1 MDKRIANSQLK
12 SWNTYQMYLREMLSL
27 AENVFA
33 FDGVPENVDISYV
46 NRNLLY
52 KGAVVWFKDEI
63 LGTIALPFSTR
74 GNFDIYGNPTEV
86 DARAFNGRYFRRLK
100 QGEFVIMYDNASR
113 YPIYADIV
121 QMAERIALCV
131 KTNDVNI
138 KQQRT
143 PRIWKT
149 SQDMKKSVEDIIN
162 NIDCLIEDVTTYDSI
177 EWDDVNVVLAPAPY
191 VADKIDSHLDK
202 LWAEF
207 YRLIGVANLFER
219 KKERVIRDEMR
230 ATQGGT
236 IASRFARFEPRATAI
251 KKINEMF
258 GENMSVYYYDGIP
271 TTKEEV
277 EENES
282 NVDNDANVD
291 AVSTNGLQ

>member
-1 MDKRIANSQLK
+1 MDKRLINSQLK

-27 AENVFA
+27 AENVYG
-33 FDGVPENVDISYV
+33 FDNVPENVDMSYV
-46 NRNLLY
+46 NRNLLR

-63 LGTIALPFSTR
+63 LGTLALPFTTR
-74 GNFDIYGNPTEV
+74 GNSDIYGNPEEV

-100 QGEFVIMYDNASR
+100 KGEFVIMYDNASR

-121 QMAERIALCV
+121 QMAERIAMCV

-149 SQDMKKSVEDIIN
+149 SSDMKKSVEDIIN
-162 NIDCLIEDVTTYDSI
+162 NVDCLIEDVTTYDSI
-177 EWDDVNVVLAPAPY
+177 EWDDLQAVMAPAPY
-191 VADKIDSHLDK
+191 VADKIDEHLDK

-207 YRLIGVANLFER
+207 YRLIGVANLIEQ
-219 KKERVIRDEMR
+219 KKERMIKDEMS
-230 ATQGGT
+230 ASQGGT
-236 IASRFARFEPRATAI
+236 IASRFSRFEPRAVAI

-258 GENMSVYYYDGIP
+258 GEKMSVYYYDGIP
-271 TTKEEV
+271 TTKKEV

-282 NVDNDANVD
+282 IMANNSDVDTIPAK
-291 AVSTNGLQ
+291 

>member
-1 MDKRIANSQLK
+1 MDKRLINSQLK

-27 AENVFA
+27 AENVYG
-33 FDGVPENVDISYV
+33 FDNVPENVDMSYV
-46 NRNLLY
+46 NRNLLR
-52 KGAVVWFKDEI
+52 KGAVVWFKDEV
-63 LGTIALPFSTR
+63 LGTLALPFTTR
-74 GNFDIYGNPTEV
+74 GNFDIYGNPEEV

-100 QGEFVIMYDNASR
+100 KGEFVIMYDNASR

-121 QMAERIALCV
+121 QMAERIAMCV

-149 SQDMKKSVEDIIN
+149 SSDMKKSVEDIIN
-162 NIDCLIEDVTTYDSI
+162 NVDCLIEDVTTYDSI
-177 EWDDVNVVLAPAPY
+177 EWDDLQAVMAPAPY
-191 VADKIDSHLDK
+191 VADKIDEHLDK

-207 YRLIGVANLFER
+207 YRLIGVANLIEQ
-219 KKERVIRDEMR
+219 KKERMIKDEMS
-230 ATQGGT
+230 ASQGGT
-236 IASRFARFEPRATAI
+236 IASRFSRFEPRAVAI

-258 GENMSVYYYDGIP
+258 GEKMSVYYYDGIP
-271 TTKEEV
+271 TTKKEV

-282 NVDNDANVD
+282 VMANNSDVDTIPAK
-291 AVSTNGLQ
+291 

>member
-1 MDKRIANSQLK
+1 MDKRLVNSQLK

-27 AENVFA
+27 GENVFA
-33 FDGVPENVDISYV
+33 FDGVPENVNIPYV
-46 NRNLLY
+46 NSNLLR
-52 KGAVVWFKDEI
+52 KGAVVWFKDEV
-63 LGTIALPFSTR
+63 LGTIALPFTTR
-74 GNFDIYGNPTEV
+74 GDSDIYGEPNEV

-100 QGEFVIMYDNASR
+100 KGEFVIMYDNASR

-121 QMAERIALCV
+121 QMAERIAMCV

-162 NIDCLIEDVTTYDSI
+162 NVDCLIEDVTTYDSI
-177 EWDDVNVVLAPAPY
+177 EWDDLSVVMAPAPY
-191 VADKIDSHLDK
+191 VADKIDAHLDK

-207 YRLIGVANLFER
+207 YRLIGVANLIEQ
-219 KKERVIRDEMR
+219 KKERMITDEMS
-230 ATQGGT
+230 ASQGGT
-236 IASRFARFEPRATAI
+236 IASRYSRFQTRADAI
-251 KKINEMF
+251 KKINKMF

-271 TTKEEV
+271 TTKKEV

-282 NVDNDANVD
+282 NVEYRADVDTILAN
-291 AVSTNGLQ
+291 

>member
-1 MDKRIANSQLK
+1 MDKRLINSQLK
-12 SWNTYQMYLREMLSL
+12 SWNTYQMYLREMLTM
-27 AENVFA
+27 AENVFCI
-33 FDGVPENVDISYV
+33 DNVPENVDMSYV
-46 NRNLLY
+46 NRNLLR
-52 KGAVVWFKDEI
+52 KGAVVWFKDEV
-63 LGTIALPFSTR
+63 LGTLALPFTTR
-74 GNFDIYGNPTEV
+74 GNFDIYGNPTQV

-162 NIDCLIEDVTTYDSI
+162 NIDCLEEDVTTYDSI
-177 EWDDVNVVLAPAPY
+177 EWDDVQAVMAPAPY
-191 VADKIDSHLDK
+191 VADKVDMHLDK

-207 YRLIGVANLFER
+207 YRLIGVANLIEQ
-219 KKERVIRDEMR
+219 KKERLIQDEMT
-230 ATQGGT
+230 ASQGGT
-236 IASRFARFEPRATAI
+236 IASRYSRFEPRATAI
-251 KKINEMF
+251 KKINKMF
-258 GENMSVYYYDGIP
+258 GEKMSVYYYDGIP
-271 TTKEEV
+271 TTKKEG

-282 NVDNDANVD
+282 TISNNTDVDTILTD
-291 AVSTNGLQ
+291 

>member
-1 MDKRIANSQLK
+1 MDKRLINSQLK
-12 SWNTYQMYLREMLSL
+12 SWNTYQMYLREMLTM
-27 AENVFA
+27 AENVFCI
-33 FDGVPENVDISYV
+33 DNVPENVDMSYV
-46 NRNLLY
+46 NRNLLR
-52 KGAVVWFKDEI
+52 KGAVVWFKDEV
-63 LGTIALPFSTR
+63 LGTLALPFTTR
-74 GNFDIYGNPTEV
+74 GNFDIYGNPTQV

-162 NIDCLIEDVTTYDSI
+162 NIDCLEEDVTTYDSI
-177 EWDDVNVVLAPAPY
+177 EWDDVQAVMAPAPY
-191 VADKIDSHLDK
+191 VADKVDMHLDK

-207 YRLIGVANLFER
+207 YRLIGVANLIEQ
-219 KKERVIRDEMR
+219 KKERLIQDEMT
-230 ATQGGT
+230 ASQGGT
-236 IASRFARFEPRATAI
+236 IASRYSRFEPRATAI
-251 KKINEMF
+251 KKINKMF
-258 GENMSVYYYDGIP
+258 GEKMSVYYYDGIP
-271 TTKEEV
+271 TTKKEALK
-277 EENES
+277 NES
-282 NVDNDANVD
+282 TISNNTDVDTILTD
-291 AVSTNGLQ
+291 

>member
-1 MDKRIANSQLK
+1 MDKRLVNSQLK
-12 SWNTYQMYLREMLSL
+12 SWNTYQMYLREMLTM
-27 AENVFA
+27 AENVFCI
-33 FDGVPENVDISYV
+33 DNVPENVDMSYV
-46 NRNLLY
+46 NRNLLR
-52 KGAVVWFKDEI
+52 KGAVVWFKDEV
-63 LGTIALPFSTR
+63 LGTIALPFTTR
-74 GNFDIYGNPTEV
+74 GNFDIYGNPIEV

-162 NIDCLIEDVTTYDSI
+162 NIDCLVEDVTTYDSI
-177 EWDDVNVVLAPAPY
+177 EWDDVQAVMAPAPY
-191 VADKIDSHLDK
+191 VADKVDMHLDK

-207 YRLIGVANLFER
+207 YRLIGVANLIEQ
-219 KKERVIRDEMR
+219 KKERLIQDEMT
-230 ATQGGT
+230 ASQGGT
-236 IASRFARFEPRATAI
+236 IASRYSRFEPRASAI
-251 KKINEMF
+251 KKINKMF
-258 GENMSVYYYDGIP
+258 GEKMSVYYYDGIP
-271 TTKEEV
+271 TTKKEV

-282 NVDNDANVD
+282 TISDNTNVDTIITD
-291 AVSTNGLQ
+291 

>member
-1 MDKRIANSQLK
+1 MDKRLVNSQLK
-12 SWNTYQMYLREMLSL
+12 SWNTYQMYLREMLTM
-27 AENVFA
+27 AENVFCI
-33 FDGVPENVDISYV
+33 DNVPENVDMSYV
-46 NRNLLY
+46 NRNLLR
-52 KGAVVWFKDEI
+52 KGAVVWFKDEV
-63 LGTIALPFSTR
+63 LGTIALPFTTR
-74 GNFDIYGNPTEV
+74 GNFDIYGNPIEV

-162 NIDCLIEDVTTYDSI
+162 NIDCLEEDVTTYDSI
-177 EWDDVNVVLAPAPY
+177 EWDDVQVVMAPAPY
-191 VADKIDSHLDK
+191 VADKVDMHLDK

-207 YRLIGVANLFER
+207 YRLIGVANLIEQ
-219 KKERVIRDEMR
+219 KKERLIQDEMT
-230 ATQGGT
+230 ASQGGT
-236 IASRFARFEPRATAI
+236 IASRYSRFEPRATAI
-251 KKINEMF
+251 KKINKMF
-258 GENMSVYYYDGIP
+258 GEKMSVYYYDGIP
-271 TTKEEV
+271 TTKKEV
-277 EENES
+277 EQNES
-282 NVDNDANVD
+282 TISNNTDVDTILAN
-291 AVSTNGLQ
+291 

>member
-1 MDKRIANSQLK
+1 MDKRLVNSQLR
-12 SWNTYQMYLREMLSL
+12 SWETYQMYLREMLSL
-27 AENVFA
+27 GENVFA
-33 FDGVPENVDISYV
+33 FDGVPENVNIPYI
-46 NRNLLY
+46 NRSLLE
-52 KGAVVWFKDEI
+52 KGAV
-63 LGTIALPFSTR
+63 A
-74 GNFDIYGNPTEV
+74 FDDKIIGEPTEI
-86 DARAFNGRYFRRLK
+86 DARAYNGRYFRRLK

-162 NIDCLIEDVTTYDSI
+162 NIDCLVENVTTYDSI
-177 EWDDVNVVLAPAPY
+177 EWDDLSVVMAPAPY

-207 YRLIGVANLFER
+207 YRLIGVANLIEQ
-219 KKERVIRDEMR
+219 KKERMITDEMS
-230 ATQGGT
+230 ASQGGT
-236 IASRFARFEPRATAI
+236 IASRYSRFQTRADAI
-251 KKINEMF
+251 KKINKMF

-271 TTKEEV
+271 TTKKEV

-282 NVDNDANVD
+282 NMEYRTDVDTIFAK
-291 AVSTNGLQ
+291 

>member
-1 MDKRIANSQLK
+1 MDKRLINSQLK

-27 AENVFA
+27 AENVYG
-33 FDGVPENVDISYV
+33 FDNVPENVDMSYV
-46 NRNLLY
+46 NRNLLR

-63 LGTIALPFSTR
+63 LGTLALPFTTR

-100 QGEFVIMYDNASR
+100 KGEFVIMYDNASR

-121 QMAERIALCV
+121 QMAERIAMCV

-149 SQDMKKSVEDIIN
+149 SSDMKKSVEDIIN
-162 NIDCLIEDVTTYDSI
+162 NVDCLIEDVTTYDSI
-177 EWDDVNVVLAPAPY
+177 EWDDLQAVMAPAPY
-191 VADKIDSHLDK
+191 VADKIDEHLDK

-207 YRLIGVANLFER
+207 YRLIGVANLIEQ
-219 KKERVIRDEMR
+219 KKERMIKDEMS
-230 ATQGGT
+230 ASQGGT
-236 IASRFARFEPRATAI
+236 IASRFSRFEPRAVAI

-258 GENMSVYYYDGIP
+258 GEKMSVYYYDGIP
-271 TTKEEV
+271 TTKKEV

-282 NVDNDANVD
+282 IMANNSDVDTIPAK
-291 AVSTNGLQ
+291 

>member
-1 MDKRIANSQLK
+1 MDKRLVNSQLK
-12 SWNTYQMYLREMLSL
+12 SWNTYQMYLREMLTM
-27 AENVFA
+27 AENVFCI
-33 FDGVPENVDISYV
+33 DNVPENVDMSYV
-46 NRNLLY
+46 NRNLLR
-52 KGAVVWFKDEI
+52 KGAVVWFKDEV
-63 LGTIALPFSTR
+63 LGTIALPFTTR
-74 GNFDIYGNPTEV
+74 GNFDIYGNPIEV

-162 NIDCLIEDVTTYDSI
+162 NIDCLEEDVTTYDSI
-177 EWDDVNVVLAPAPY
+177 EWDDVQVVMAPAPY
-191 VADKIDSHLDK
+191 VADKVDMHLDK

-207 YRLIGVANLFER
+207 YRLIGVANLIEQ
-219 KKERVIRDEMR
+219 KKERLIQDEMT
-230 ATQGGT
+230 ASQGGT
-236 IASRFARFEPRATAI
+236 IASRYSRFEPRATAI
-251 KKINEMF
+251 KKINKMF
-258 GENMSVYYYDGIP
+258 GEKMSVYYYDGIP
-271 TTKEEV
+271 TTKKEV

-282 NVDNDANVD
+282 TIPTNTDVDTIL
-291 AVSTNGLQ
+291 TN

>member
-1 MDKRIANSQLK
+1 MDKRLVNSQLK
-12 SWNTYQMYLREMLSL
+12 SWNTYQMYLRQMLTL
-27 AENVFA
+27 AENVYA
-33 FDGVPENVDISYV
+33 FEGVPENVDMSYV
-46 NRNLLY
+46 NRNLLR

-63 LGTIALPFSTR
+63 LGTIALPFTTR

-100 QGEFVIMYDNASR
+100 NDEFVIMYDNASR

-162 NIDCLIEDVTTYDSI
+162 NIDCLMEDVTTYDSI
-177 EWDDVNVVLAPAPY
+177 EFDDVNVVMAPAPY
-191 VADKIDSHLDK
+191 VADKVDEHLDK

-207 YRLIGVANLFER
+207 YRLIGVANLIEQ
-219 KKERVIRDEMR
+219 KKERMIQDEMS
-230 ATQGGT
+230 ASQGGT
-236 IASRFARFEPRATAI
+236 IASRYSRFEPRATAI
-251 KKINEMF
+251 KKINKKF

-271 TTKEEV
+271 TTKKEV
-277 EENES
+277 EENVS
-282 NVDNDANVD
+282 NDTVLDTVLAN
-291 AVSTNGLQ
+291 

>member
-1 MDKRIANSQLK
+1 MDKRLINSQLK
-12 SWNTYQMYLREMLSL
+12 SWNTYQMYLREMLTM
-27 AENVFA
+27 AENVFCI
-33 FDGVPENVDISYV
+33 DNVPENVDMSYV
-46 NRNLLY
+46 NRNLLR
-52 KGAVVWFKDEI
+52 KGAVVWFKDEV
-63 LGTIALPFSTR
+63 LGTIALPFTTR
-74 GNFDIYGNPTEV
+74 GNFDIYGNPIEV

-113 YPIYADIV
+113 DPIYADIV

-162 NIDCLIEDVTTYDSI
+162 NIDCLIEDVTSYDSI
-177 EWDDVNVVLAPAPY
+177 EWDDVQVVMAPAPY
-191 VADKIDSHLDK
+191 VADKVDIHLDK

-207 YRLIGVANLFER
+207 YRLIGVANLIEQ
-219 KKERVIRDEMR
+219 KKERLIQDEMT
-230 ATQGGT
+230 ASQGGT
-236 IASRFARFEPRATAI
+236 IASRFSRFEPRASAI
-251 KKINEMF
+251 KKINKKF
-258 GENMSVYYYDGIP
+258 GEKMSVYYYDGIP
-271 TTKEEV
+271 TTKKEV

-282 NVDNDANVD
+282 TISNNTDVDTILAN
-291 AVSTNGLQ
+291 

>member
-1 MDKRIANSQLK
+1 MDKRLVNSQLK
-12 SWNTYQMYLREMLSL
+12 SWNTYQMYLREMLTM
-27 AENVFA
+27 AENVFCI
-33 FDGVPENVDISYV
+33 DNVPENVDMSYV
-46 NRNLLY
+46 NRNLLR
-52 KGAVVWFKDEI
+52 KGAVVWFKDEV
-63 LGTIALPFSTR
+63 LGTIALPFTTR
-74 GNFDIYGNPTEV
+74 GNFDIYGNPIEV

-162 NIDCLIEDVTTYDSI
+162 NIDCLVEDVTAYDSI
-177 EWDDVNVVLAPAPY
+177 EWDDVQVVMAPAPY
-191 VADKIDSHLDK
+191 VADKVDMHLDK

-207 YRLIGVANLFER
+207 YRLIGVANLIEQ
-219 KKERVIRDEMR
+219 KKERMIQDEMT
-230 ATQGGT
+230 ASQGGT
-236 IASRFARFEPRATAI
+236 IASRYSRFEPRASAI
-251 KKINEMF
+251 KKINKKF
-258 GENMSVYYYDGIP
+258 GEKMSVYYYDGIP
-271 TTKEEV
+271 TTKKEV

-282 NVDNDANVD
+282 TISDNANVD
-291 AVSTNGLQ
+291 TILTD

>member
-1 MDKRIANSQLK
+1 MDKRLINSQLK
-12 SWNTYQMYLREMLSL
+12 SWNTYQMYLREMLTM
-27 AENVFA
+27 AENVFCI
-33 FDGVPENVDISYV
+33 DNVPENVDMSYV
-46 NRNLLY
+46 NRNLLR
-52 KGAVVWFKDEI
+52 KGAVVWFKDEV
-63 LGTIALPFSTR
+63 LGTIALPFTTR
-74 GNFDIYGNPTEV
+74 GNFDIYGNPIEV

-121 QMAERIALCV
+121 QIAERIALCV

-162 NIDCLIEDVTTYDSI
+162 NIDCLEEDVTTYDSI
-177 EWDDVNVVLAPAPY
+177 EWDDVQAVMAPAPY
-191 VADKIDSHLDK
+191 VADKVDMHLDK

-207 YRLIGVANLFER
+207 YRLIGVANLIEQ
-219 KKERVIRDEMR
+219 KKERMIQDEMT
-230 ATQGGT
+230 ASQGGT
-236 IASRFARFEPRATAI
+236 IASRYSRFEPRATAI
-251 KKINEMF
+251 KKINKMF
-258 GENMSVYYYDGIP
+258 GEKMSVYYYDGIP
-271 TTKEEV
+271 TTKKEV

-282 NVDNDANVD
+282 TISDNTNVDTILTD
-291 AVSTNGLQ
+291 

>member
-1 MDKRIANSQLK
+1 MDKRIINSQLK

-33 FDGVPENVDISYV
+33 FDGVPENVDISYI
-46 NRNLLY
+46 NRNLLK
-52 KGAVVWFKDEI
+52 KGSVVWFKDEI
-63 LGTIALPFSTR
+63 MGTIALPYTTR
-74 GNFDIYGNPTEV
+74 GQFDIYGNPTEV

-100 QGEFVIMYDNASR
+100 KDEFVIMYDNASR
-113 YPIYADIV
+113 YPIYADII

-162 NIDCLIEDVTTYDSI
+162 NVDCLEEDVTTYDSI
-177 EWDDVNVVLAPAPY
+177 EWDDLQAVMAPAPY
-191 VADKIDSHLDK
+191 VADKIDMHLDK

-207 YRLIGVANLFER
+207 YRLIGVANIVEQ
-219 KKERVIRDEMR
+219 KKERLITDEMN
-230 ATQGGT
+230 ASQGGT
-236 IASRFARFEPRATAI
+236 IASRYSRFEPRADAI
-251 KKINEMF
+251 KKINEKF

-271 TTKEEV
+271 TTKKEV

-282 NVDNDANVD
+282 NVEYRTNVD
-291 AVSTNGLQ
+291 TILAE

>member
-1 MDKRIANSQLK
+1 MDKRLINSQLK

-27 AENVFA
+27 AENVYG
-33 FDGVPENVDISYV
+33 FDNVPENVDMSYV
-46 NRNLLY
+46 NRNLLR
-52 KGAVVWFKDEI
+52 KGAVVWFKDEV
-63 LGTIALPFSTR
+63 LGTIALPFTTR

-121 QMAERIALCV
+121 QMAERIAMCV

-149 SQDMKKSVEDIIN
+149 SSDMKKSVEDIIN
-162 NIDCLIEDVTTYDSI
+162 NVDCLIEDVTTYDSI
-177 EWDDVNVVLAPAPY
+177 EWDDLQAVMAPAPY
-191 VADKIDSHLDK
+191 VADKIDEHLDK

-207 YRLIGVANLFER
+207 YRLIGVANLIEQ
-219 KKERVIRDEMR
+219 KKERMIKDEMS
-230 ATQGGT
+230 ASQGGT
-236 IASRFARFEPRATAI
+236 IASRFSRFEPRAVAI

-258 GENMSVYYYDGIP
+258 GEKMSVYYYDGIP
-271 TTKEEV
+271 TTKKEV
-277 EENES
+277 EKNES
-282 NVDNDANVD
+282 IMATNSDVDTILAK
-291 AVSTNGLQ
+291 

>member
-1 MDKRIANSQLK
+1 MDKRLVNSQLK

-27 AENVFA
+27 GENVFA
-33 FDGVPENVDISYV
+33 FDGVPKNVNIPYV
-46 NRNLLY
+46 NSNLLR
-52 KGAVVWFKDEI
+52 KGAVVWFKDEV
-63 LGTIALPFSTR
+63 LGTIALPFTTR
-74 GNFDIYGNPTEV
+74 GDFDIYGEPNEV

-100 QGEFVIMYDNASR
+100 KGEFVIMYDNASR

-121 QMAERIALCV
+121 QMAERIAMCV

-162 NIDCLIEDVTTYDSI
+162 NVDCLIEDVTTYDSI
-177 EWDDVNVVLAPAPY
+177 EWDDLSVVMAPAPY
-191 VADKIDSHLDK
+191 VADKIDAHLDK

-207 YRLIGVANLFER
+207 YRLIGVANLIEQ
-219 KKERVIRDEMR
+219 KKERMITDEMS
-230 ATQGGT
+230 ASQGGT
-236 IASRFARFEPRATAI
+236 IASRYSRFQPRADAI
-251 KKINEMF
+251 KKINKMF

-271 TTKEEV
+271 TTKKEV
-277 EENES
+277 EEK
-282 NVDNDANVD
+282 
-291 AVSTNGLQ
+291 

>member
-1 MDKRIANSQLK
+1 MDKRLVNSQLK
-12 SWNTYQMYLREMLSL
+12 SWNTYQMYLREMLTM
-27 AENVFA
+27 AENVFCI
-33 FDGVPENVDISYV
+33 DNVPENVDMSYV
-46 NRNLLY
+46 NRNLLR
-52 KGAVVWFKDEI
+52 KGAVVWFKDEV
-63 LGTIALPFSTR
+63 LGTIALPFTTR
-74 GNFDIYGNPTEV
+74 GNFDIYGNPIEV

-177 EWDDVNVVLAPAPY
+177 EWDDVQVVMAPAPY
-191 VADKIDSHLDK
+191 VADKVDMHLDK

-207 YRLIGVANLFER
+207 YRLIGVANLIEQ
-219 KKERVIRDEMR
+219 KKERMIQDEMT
-230 ATQGGT
+230 ASQGGT
-236 IASRFARFEPRATAI
+236 IASRYSRFEPRASAI
-251 KKINEMF
+251 KKINKMF
-258 GENMSVYYYDGIP
+258 GEKMSVYYYDGIP
-271 TTKEEV
+271 TTKKEV
-277 EENES
+277 EQNES
-282 NVDNDANVD
+282 TISNNTDVDNILAN
-291 AVSTNGLQ
+291 

>member
-1 MDKRIANSQLK
+1 MDKRLINSQLK
-12 SWNTYQMYLREMLSL
+12 SWNTYQMYLREMLTM
-27 AENVFA
+27 AENVFCI
-33 FDGVPENVDISYV
+33 DNVPENVDMSYV
-46 NRNLLY
+46 NRNLLR
-52 KGAVVWFKDEI
+52 KGAVVWFKDEV
-63 LGTIALPFSTR
+63 LGTIALPFTTR
-74 GNFDIYGNPTEV
+74 GNYDIYGNPIEV

-162 NIDCLIEDVTTYDSI
+162 NIDCLMEDVTTYDSI
-177 EWDDVNVVLAPAPY
+177 EWDDVQAVMAPAPY
-191 VADKIDSHLDK
+191 VADKVDMHLDK

-207 YRLIGVANLFER
+207 YRLIGVANLIEQ
-219 KKERVIRDEMR
+219 KKERMIQDEMT
-230 ATQGGT
+230 ASQGGT
-236 IASRFARFEPRATAI
+236 IASRYSRFEPRASAI
-251 KKINEMF
+251 KKINKMF
-258 GENMSVYYYDGIP
+258 GEKMSVYYYDGIP
-271 TTKEEV
+271 TTKKEGEK
-277 EENES
+277 NES
-282 NVDNDANVD
+282 TISDNTNVDTILTD
-291 AVSTNGLQ
+291 

>member
-1 MDKRIANSQLK
+1 MDKRLVNSQLK
-12 SWNTYQMYLREMLSL
+12 SWNTYQMYLREMLTM
-27 AENVFA
+27 AENVFCI
-33 FDGVPENVDISYV
+33 DNVPENVDMSYV
-46 NRNLLY
+46 NRNLLR
-52 KGAVVWFKDEI
+52 KGAVVWFKDEV
-63 LGTIALPFSTR
+63 LGTIALPFTTR
-74 GNFDIYGNPTEV
+74 GNFDIYGNPIEV

-162 NIDCLIEDVTTYDSI
+162 NIDCLMEDVTTYDSI
-177 EWDDVNVVLAPAPY
+177 EWDDVQAVMAPAPY
-191 VADKIDSHLDK
+191 VADKVDMHLDK

-207 YRLIGVANLFER
+207 YRLIGVANLIEQ
-219 KKERVIRDEMR
+219 KKERLIQDEMT
-230 ATQGGT
+230 ASQGGT
-236 IASRFARFEPRATAI
+236 IASRYSRFEPRASAI
-251 KKINEMF
+251 KKINKMF
-258 GENMSVYYYDGIP
+258 GEKMSVYYYDGIP
-271 TTKEEV
+271 TTKKEV

-282 NVDNDANVD
+282 TISDNTNVDTILTD
-291 AVSTNGLQ
+291 

>member
-1 MDKRIANSQLK
+1 MDKRLVNSQLK
-12 SWNTYQMYLREMLSL
+12 SWNTYQMYLREMLTM
-27 AENVFA
+27 AENVFCI
-33 FDGVPENVDISYV
+33 DNVPENVDMSYV
-46 NRNLLY
+46 NRNLLR
-52 KGAVVWFKDEI
+52 KGAVVWFKDEY
-63 LGTIALPFSTR
+63 LGTIALPFTTR

-100 QGEFVIMYDNASR
+100 KGEFVIMYDNASR

-162 NIDCLIEDVTTYDSI
+162 NIDCLEEDVTTYDSI
-177 EWDDVNVVLAPAPY
+177 EWDDVQAVMAPAPY
-191 VADKIDSHLDK
+191 VADKVDMHLDK

-207 YRLIGVANLFER
+207 YRLIGVANLIEQ
-219 KKERVIRDEMR
+219 KKERLIQDEMT
-230 ATQGGT
+230 ASQGGT
-236 IASRFARFEPRATAI
+236 IASRYSRFEPRATAI
-251 KKINEMF
+251 KKINKMF
-258 GENMSVYYYDGIP
+258 GEKMSVYYYDGIP
-271 TTKEEV
+271 TTKKEV

-282 NVDNDANVD
+282 TIPTNTDVDTIL
-291 AVSTNGLQ
+291 TN

>member
-1 MDKRIANSQLK
+1 MDKRLINSQLK
-12 SWNTYQMYLREMLSL
+12 SWNTYQMYLREMISL

-33 FDGVPENVDISYV
+33 FDKVPENVDISYI
-46 NRNLLY
+46 NRNLLN
-52 KGAVVWFKDEI
+52 KGAVVWFKDEV
-63 LGTIALPFSTR
+63 LGTIALPFTTR
-74 GNFDIYGNPTEV
+74 GNLDIYGNPTEV

-121 QMAERIALCV
+121 QMAERIAMCV

-149 SQDMKKSVEDIIN
+149 SSDMKKSVEDIIN
-162 NIDCLIEDVTTYDSI
+162 NIDCLTEDVTTYESI
-177 EWDDVNVVLAPAPY
+177 DWDDLQAVMAPAPY
-191 VADKIDSHLDK
+191 VADKIDVHLDK

-207 YRLIGVANLFER
+207 YRLIGVANLIEQ
-219 KKERVIRDEMR
+219 KKERMIKDEMS
-230 ATQGGT
+230 ASQGGT
-236 IASRFARFEPRATAI
+236 IASRYSRFGPRKDAI
-251 KKINEMF
+251 TKINKMF

-271 TTKEEV
+271 TSEKGGN
-277 EENES
+277 ENES
-282 NVDNDANVD
+282 NMSNNTNVD
-291 AVSTNGLQ
+291 TISAN

>member
-1 MDKRIANSQLK
+1 MDKRLINSQLK

-27 AENVFA
+27 AENVYG
-33 FDGVPENVDISYV
+33 FDNVPENVDMSYV
-46 NRNLLY
+46 NRNLLR
-52 KGAVVWFKDEI
+52 KGAVVWFKDEV
-63 LGTIALPFSTR
+63 LGTIALPFTTR

-100 QGEFVIMYDNASR
+100 KGEFVIMYDNASR

-121 QMAERIALCV
+121 QMAERIAMCV

-149 SQDMKKSVEDIIN
+149 SSDMKKSVEDIIN
-162 NIDCLIEDVTTYDSI
+162 NVDCLIEDVTTYDSI
-177 EWDDVNVVLAPAPY
+177 EWDDLQAVMAPAPY
-191 VADKIDSHLDK
+191 VADKIDEHLDK

-207 YRLIGVANLFER
+207 YRLIGVANLIEQ
-219 KKERVIRDEMR
+219 KKERMIKDEMS
-230 ATQGGT
+230 ASQGGT
-236 IASRFARFEPRATAI
+236 IASRFSRFEPRAVAI

-258 GENMSVYYYDGIP
+258 GEKMSVYYYDGIP
-271 TTKEEV
+271 TTKKEV
-277 EENES
+277 EENEYIMANNS
-282 NVDNDANVD
+282 DVDTIPAK
-291 AVSTNGLQ
+291 

>member
-1 MDKRIANSQLK
+1 MDKRLVNSQLK
-12 SWNTYQMYLREMLSL
+12 SWNTYQMYLRQMLTL
-27 AENVFA
+27 AENVYA
-33 FDGVPENVDISYV
+33 FEGVPENVDISYV
-46 NRNLLY
+46 NRNLLR
-52 KGAVVWFKDEI
+52 KGAIVWFKDEI
-63 LGTIALPFSTR
+63 LGTIALPFTTR
-74 GNFDIYGNPTEV
+74 GKFDIYGNPTEV

-100 QGEFVIMYDNASR
+100 ENEFVIMYDNASR

-162 NIDCLIEDVTTYDSI
+162 NIDCLMEDVTTYDSI
-177 EWDDVNVVLAPAPY
+177 EFDDVNVVMAPAPY
-191 VADKIDSHLDK
+191 VADKVDEHLNK

-207 YRLIGVANLFER
+207 YRLIGVANLIEQ
-219 KKERVIRDEMR
+219 KKERMIQDEMS

-236 IASRFARFEPRATAI
+236 IASRYSRFEPRASAI
-251 KKINEMF
+251 KKINKKF

-271 TTKEEV
+271 TTKKEV
-277 EENES
+277 EKNVS
-282 NVDNDANVD
+282 NDTVLDTVLAN
-291 AVSTNGLQ
+291 

>member
-1 MDKRIANSQLK
+1 MDKRLINSQLK

-27 AENVFA
+27 AENVYG
-33 FDGVPENVDISYV
+33 FDNVPENVDMSYV
-46 NRNLLY
+46 NRNLLR

-63 LGTIALPFSTR
+63 LGTLALPFTTR
-74 GNFDIYGNPTEV
+74 GNFDIYGNPEEV

-100 QGEFVIMYDNASR
+100 KGEFVIMYDNASR

-121 QMAERIALCV
+121 QMAERIAMCV

-149 SQDMKKSVEDIIN
+149 SSDMKKSVEDIIN
-162 NIDCLIEDVTTYDSI
+162 NVDCLIEDVTTYDSI
-177 EWDDVNVVLAPAPY
+177 EWDDLQAVMAPAPY
-191 VADKIDSHLDK
+191 VADKIDEHLDK

-207 YRLIGVANLFER
+207 YRLIGVANLIEQ
-219 KKERVIRDEMR
+219 KKERMIKDEMS
-230 ATQGGT
+230 ASQGGT
-236 IASRFARFEPRATAI
+236 IASRFSRFEPRAVAI

-258 GENMSVYYYDGIP
+258 GEKMSVYYYDGIP
-271 TTKEEV
+271 TTKKEV

-282 NVDNDANVD
+282 IMANNSDVDTIPAK
-291 AVSTNGLQ
+291 

>member
-1 MDKRIANSQLK
+1 MDKRLVNSQLK
-12 SWNTYQMYLREMLSL
+12 SWNTYQMYLREMLTM
-27 AENVFA
+27 AENVFCI
-33 FDGVPENVDISYV
+33 DNVPENVDMSYV
-46 NRNLLY
+46 NRNLLR
-52 KGAVVWFKDEI
+52 KGAVVWFKDEV
-63 LGTIALPFSTR
+63 LGTIALPFTTR
-74 GNFDIYGNPTEV
+74 GNFDIYGNPIEV

-162 NIDCLIEDVTTYDSI
+162 NIDCLEEDVTTYDSI
-177 EWDDVNVVLAPAPY
+177 EWDDVQAVMAPAPY
-191 VADKIDSHLDK
+191 VADKVDMHLDK

-207 YRLIGVANLFER
+207 YRLIGVANLIEQ
-219 KKERVIRDEMR
+219 KKERMIQDEMT
-230 ATQGGT
+230 ASQGGT
-236 IASRFARFEPRATAI
+236 IASRYSRFEPRATAI
-251 KKINEMF
+251 KKINKMF
-258 GENMSVYYYDGIP
+258 GEKMSVYYYDGIP
-271 TTKEEV
+271 TTKKEAQK
-277 EENES
+277 NES
-282 NVDNDANVD
+282 TISDNTNVDTILTD
-291 AVSTNGLQ
+291 

>member
-1 MDKRIANSQLK
+1 MDKRIINSQLG
-12 SWNTYQMYLREMLSL
+12 SWNTYEMYLREMLSL

-33 FDGVPENVDISYV
+33 FDEVPENVDISYV
-46 NRNLLY
+46 NRNLLQ
-52 KGAVVWFKDEI
+52 KGAVVWFKDEVM
-63 LGTIALPFSTR
+63 GTIALPFTTR
-74 GNFDIYGNPTEV
+74 QSKFDIYGNPTEV
-86 DARAFNGRYFRRLK
+86 DARAYNGRYFRRLK
-100 QGEFVIMYDNASR
+100 KDEFVIMYDNASR
-113 YPIYADIV
+113 YPIYADII

-162 NIDCLIEDVTTYDSI
+162 NVDCLEEDVTTYDSI
-177 EWDDVNVVLAPAPY
+177 EWDDLQAVMAPAPY
-191 VADKIDSHLDK
+191 VADKIDMHLDK

-207 YRLIGVANLFER
+207 YRLIGVANIVEQ
-219 KKERVIRDEMR
+219 KKERLITDEMN
-230 ATQGGT
+230 ASQGGT
-236 IASRFARFEPRATAI
+236 IASRYSRFEPRADAI
-251 KKINEMF
+251 KKINKKF

-271 TTKEEV
+271 TTKKEV

-282 NVDNDANVD
+282 IIPNNTNVDTIP
-291 AVSTNGLQ
+291 TN

>member
-1 MDKRIANSQLK
+1 MDKRLVNSQLK
-12 SWNTYQMYLREMLSL
+12 SWNTYQMYLREMLTM
-27 AENVFA
+27 AENVFCI
-33 FDGVPENVDISYV
+33 DNVPENVDMSYV
-46 NRNLLY
+46 NRNLLR
-52 KGAVVWFKDEI
+52 KGAVVWFKDEV
-63 LGTIALPFSTR
+63 LGTIALPFTTR
-74 GNFDIYGNPTEV
+74 GNFDIYGNPIEV

-162 NIDCLIEDVTTYDSI
+162 NIDCLVEDVTTYDSI
-177 EWDDVNVVLAPAPY
+177 EWDDVQVVMAPAPY
-191 VADKIDSHLDK
+191 VADKVDMHLDK

-207 YRLIGVANLFER
+207 YRLIGVANLIEQ
-219 KKERVIRDEMR
+219 KKERMIQDEMT
-230 ATQGGT
+230 ASQGGT
-236 IASRFARFEPRATAI
+236 IASRYSRFEPRATAI
-251 KKINEMF
+251 KKINKMF
-258 GENMSVYYYDGIP
+258 GEKMSVYYYDGIP
-271 TTKEEV
+271 TTKKEV
-277 EENES
+277 EQNES
-282 NVDNDANVD
+282 TISDNTDVDTILAN
-291 AVSTNGLQ
+291 